1 MIPTG
6 RFVRQLDRPSKYQ
19 VNGTRWMYLSP
30 RLALL
35 LVAACLALGTSQL
48 SAQGT
53 LEDYQRAQD
62 LGKRTANTVHRRGV
76 RPRWFADDQGAW
88 YRVARGNGR
97 HEFMLVDVKRGRRRP
112 AFKHDDLARA
122 LEKATGKEFDKDRLP
137 LEQLRFSPDRL
148 TCWFR
153 VAGKGWTCV
162 LKSCSLQEARQPENF
177 DAGSDKEPPGWRRP
191 GFESSRNRRSP
202 DGTWEV
208 FVEKH
213 DLHLRNR
220 KSGNEVPLTRGGTQ
234 AFDWSD
240 GVYWSPDGL
249 KMVALRTRVGD
260 KRRIHMVESSPG
272 DQLQPKLLSRNY
284 LKPGDKIPLTKP
296 HLFDVTAG
304 REIPVPDKLFAN
316 PWRTREIR
324 WEAGGDNFTFRYNQR
339 GHQVLRL
346 IRVNARTGAAT
357 AVIDET
363 SPTFIDYA
371 YKQFLFYLDK
381 TNELIWMS
389 ERDGWNHLY
398 LLDATTGTVKNQV
411 TRGEWVVRGV
421 DRVDPRSRRIWFRAS
436 GIDADED
443 PYHIHHCRIGFDGTG
458 LVRLTGG
465 DGTHTVRYSPAGRFL
480 VDTWSRVD
488 HPEQAVVRDAETGR
502 RVCGLEKADIE
513 DLKKTGWQRPERFV
527 AKARDGKTDIWGV
540 IYRPTTFDKTVKYP
554 VIEKI
559 YAGPHGSFVPKN
571 FRTWHDTQSLAEL
584 GFVVVQVDGMG
595 TSNRS
600 KAFHDVC
607 HKNLGDSGF
616 PDRIL
621 WMQAAAKDR
630 PWMDLSRV
638 GIYGG
643 SAGGQSALRGMLA
656 HGDFYKVAVSVC
668 GCHDNRMDKIWWNEL
683 WMGWPI
689 GPHYAQQS
697 NVTQAHRLKGDL
709 LLIVGELDTNVDPAS
724 TMQVVNALV
733 KADRDFDMLV
743 MPGGGHGIGGSYGV
757 RRRRDFFVRHLWNV
771 EPRREAK

>member
-1 MIPTG
+1 MP
-6 RFVRQLDRPSKYQ
+6 R
-19 VNGTRWMYLSP
+19 SP
-30 RLALL
+30 QLALL
-35 LVAACLALGTSQL
+35 LFPMAMAIGVSDLP
-48 SAQGT
+48 AQGT
-53 LEDYQRAQD
+53 RQDYQRSAD
-62 LGKRTANTVHRRGV
+62 LRKQVAKKVFRQGV
-76 RPRWFADDQGAW
+76 RLRWFAEDDGAW
-88 YRVARGNGR
+88 YRVDRGNGR
-97 HEFMLVDVKRGRRRP
+97 HEFVLVDVKRGRRRA
-112 AFKHDDLARA
+112 AFNHDKLARA
-122 LEKATGKEFDKDRLP
+122 LQKATGKELDGDRLP
-137 LEQLRFSPDRL
+137 LEQLRFSPDR
-148 TCWFR
+148 TACWFR
-153 VAGKGWTCV
+153 IAGKGWTCV
-162 LKSCSLQEARQPENF
+162 LKTCALKESEQPKDF
-177 DAGSDKEPPGWRRP
+177 DVGSDKEPSRWRRP
-191 GFESSRNRRSP
+191 GFESPRHRQSP
-202 DGTWEV
+202 DGKWEV
-208 FVEKH
+208 FVKNH

-220 KSGNEVPLTRGGTQ
+220 KSGNEVPLSRGGTE
-234 AFDWSD
+234 AFEWSD
-240 GVYWSPDGL
+240 RVFWSPDGSKL
-249 KMVALRTRVGD
+249 VALRTRGGG
-260 KRRIHMVESSPG
+260 KRRIHMVQSSPG

-284 LKPGDKIPLTKP
+284 LKPGDEIPLTRP
-296 HLFDVTAG
+296 HLFDVTSG
-304 REIPVPDKLFAN
+304 REIPVSDKLFSN
-316 PWRTREIR
+316 PWRMKEVR
-324 WEAGGDNFTFRYNQR
+324 WAADGGHFTFRYNQR

-346 IRVNARTGAAT
+346 IRVEASSGSAR
-357 AVIDET
+357 AVIEET
-363 SPTFIDYA
+363 GPTFIDYA
-371 YKQFLFYLDK
+371 YKQFLFYLD
-381 TNELIWMS
+381 TTDELVWMS

-398 LLDATTGTVKNQV
+398 LLDAKSGAVKNQV

-421 DRVDPRSRRIWFRAS
+421 DRVDAESRRIWFRAS

-443 PYHIHHCRIGFDGTG
+443 PYHVHQCRIGFDGTG

-465 DGTHTVRYSPAGRFL
+465 DGTHRIRYSPGGRYL

-488 HPEQAVVRDAETGR
+488 HPEQAVVRSSETGQR
-502 RVCGLEKADIE
+502 MCALEKADIG

-540 IYRPTTFDKTVKYP
+540 IYRPSTFDKDVKYP

-559 YAGPHGSFVPKN
+559 YAGPHGSFVPKS
-571 FRTWHDTQSLAEL
+571 FRAWHDVQSLAEL
-584 GFVVVQVDGMG
+584 GFIVVQIDGMG

-621 WMQAAAKDR
+621 WMQAAATDR

-689 GPHYAQQS
+689 GPHYTEQS

-733 KADRDFDMLV
+733 KADRDFEMLV
-743 MPGGGHGIGGSYGV
+743 MPGSGHGIGGPYGV
-757 RRRRDFFVRHLWNV
+757 RRRRDFFVRKLWNA
-771 EPRREAK
+771 EPRREGN

>member
-1 MIPTG
+1 
-6 RFVRQLDRPSKYQ
+6 
-19 VNGTRWMYLSP
+19 
-30 RLALL
+30 
-35 LVAACLALGTSQL
+35 
-48 SAQGT
+48 
-53 LEDYQRAQD
+53 
-62 LGKRTANTVHRRGV
+62 
-76 RPRWFADDQGAW
+76 
-88 YRVARGNGR
+88 
-97 HEFMLVDVKRGRRRP
+97 
-112 AFKHDDLARA
+112 
-122 LEKATGKEFDKDRLP
+122 
-137 LEQLRFSPDRL
+137 
-148 TCWFR
+148 
-153 VAGKGWTCV
+153 
-162 LKSCSLQEARQPENF
+162 
-177 DAGSDKEPPGWRRP
+177 
-191 GFESSRNRRSP
+191 
-202 DGTWEV
+202 
-208 FVEKH
+208 
-213 DLHLRNR
+213 
-220 KSGNEVPLTRGGTQ
+220 
-234 AFDWSD
+234 
-240 GVYWSPDGL
+240 
-249 KMVALRTRVGD
+249 
-260 KRRIHMVESSPG
+260 
-272 DQLQPKLLSRNY
+272 
-284 LKPGDKIPLTKP
+284 
-296 HLFDVTAG
+296 
-304 REIPVPDKLFAN
+304 
-316 PWRTREIR
+316 
-324 WEAGGDNFTFRYNQR
+324 
-339 GHQVLRL
+339 
-346 IRVNARTGAAT
+346 
-357 AVIDET
+357 
-363 SPTFIDYA
+363 
-371 YKQFLFYLDK
+371 
-381 TNELIWMS
+381 
-389 ERDGWNHLY
+389 
-398 LLDATTGTVKNQV
+398 
-411 TRGEWVVRGV
+411 
-421 DRVDPRSRRIWFRAS
+421 
-436 GIDADED
+436 
-443 PYHIHHCRIGFDGTG
+443 
-458 LVRLTGG
+458 
-465 DGTHTVRYSPAGRFL
+465 
-480 VDTWSRVD
+480 
-488 HPEQAVVRDAETGR
+488 
-502 RVCGLEKADIE
+502 
-513 DLKKTGWQRPERFV
+513 
-527 AKARDGKTDIWGV
+527 
-540 IYRPTTFDKTVKYP
+540 